1 MRMDKFWKMFDRTIG
16 AMMAVSAAL
25 VVLIALAVTVDVLMR
40 YIFAKTYAG
49 LFEITE
55 YSLLWITFLGA
66 PWIMKNNGHVR
77 VDLILNRL
85 SPSKRAIL
93 KIIADLISIVLL
105 ITMTWYT
112 AGLTLH
118 DFKTSFTLSGI
129 LMAPKWPIEI
139 IIPIGFFL
147 LLLQV
152 TRHTRQHVNDLK
164 TLPVDAPRSSYETS
178 SINGGNV

>member
-1 MRMDKFWKMFDRTIG
+1 MKSIAKFWTVFDRTIG
-16 AMMAVSAAL
+16 VMMAVSSAL
-25 VVLIALAVTVDVLMR
+25 VVLIAIAVTFDVLMR
-40 YIFAKTYAG
+40 YLFSKTYAG

-77 VDLILNRL
+77 VDLIVNKLR
-85 SPSKRAIL
+85 PRKRAL
-93 KIIADLISIVLL
+93 LTIIADFISIFLL
-105 ITMTWYT
+105 LTMTWYT
-112 AGLTLH
+112 AGLTFH
-118 DFKTSFTLSGI
+118 DFRTSFTLSGI

-152 TRHTRQHVNDLK
+152 VRHTLYHVKGLR
-164 TLPVDAPRSSYETS
+164 TLSVDAFDT
-178 SINGGNV
+178 GGEI

>member
-1 MRMDKFWKMFDRTIG
+1 MEKFWKIFDRTLT

-25 VVLIALAVTVDVLMR
+25 VILIAVAVTIDVLMR

-77 VDLILNRL
+77 VDLIVNKL
-85 SPSKRAIL
+85 PPHKRAWL
-93 KIIADLISIVLL
+93 TIIADFISIFLL

-118 DFKTSFTLSGI
+118 DFRTSFRLSGI

-152 TRHTRQHVNDLK
+152 VRSTRQHARDLK
-164 TLPVDAPRSSYETS
+164 TLPMDALR
-178 SINGGNV
+178 GGGDI

>member
-1 MRMDKFWKMFDRTIG
+1 MKSIDKFWTIFDRTIA
-16 AMMAVSAAL
+16 AMMAVSSAL
-25 VVLIALAVTVDVLMR
+25 IVLIAIAVTIDVLMR
-40 YIFAKTYAG
+40 YIFSKTYAG

-77 VDLILNRL
+77 VDLIVNRL
-85 SPSKRAIL
+85 APRKRASL
-93 KIIADLISIVLL
+93 KIIADFISIFLL

-118 DFKTSFTLSGI
+118 DFRTSFTLSGV

-147 LLLQV
+147 LLLQMA
-152 TRHTRQHVNDLK
+152 RHTRRHVEDLK
-164 TLPVDAPRSSYETS
+164 ALPADAFGK
-178 SINGGNV
+178 GGDI

>member
-1 MRMDKFWKMFDRTIG
+1 MKPMEKFWNFFDRTIA
-16 AMMAVSAAL
+16 AMMAVSSGL
-25 VVLIALAVTVDVLMR
+25 VVLIAVAVTIDVLMR

-77 VDLILNRL
+77 VDLIVNKL
-85 SPSKRAIL
+85 SPYRRAL
-93 KIIADLISIVLL
+93 LQIIADFISIFLL

-118 DFKTSFTLSGI
+118 DFRTSFTLSGI

-139 IIPIGFFL
+139 IIPIGFLL
-147 LLLQV
+147 LLLQAA
-152 TRHTRQHVNDLK
+152 RSTRQHVKDLK
-164 TLPVDAPRSSYETS
+164 SPPMDVPYE
-178 SINGGNV
+178 GGDI

>member
-1 MRMDKFWKMFDRTIG
+1 MKSIDKFWAIFDRTIA
-16 AMMAVSAAL
+16 AMMAVSSAL
-25 VVLIALAVTVDVLMR
+25 VVLIAVAVTIDVLMR
-40 YIFAKTYAG
+40 YLFTKTYAG

-77 VDLILNRL
+77 VDLIVNRL
-85 SPSKRAIL
+85 APRKGAL
-93 KIIADLISIVLL
+93 LTIIADFLSILLL

-118 DFKTSFTLSGI
+118 DFRTTFTLSGI

-139 IIPIGFFL
+139 IIPFGFFL

-152 TRHTRQHVNDLK
+152 ARHTRQHVKDLRA
-164 TLPVDAPRSSYETS
+164 L
-178 SINGGNV
+178 SINAPGMGGDL

>member
-1 MRMDKFWKMFDRTIG
+1 MDKFWKIFDSTI
-16 AMMAVSAAL
+16 AVMMAVSSAL
-25 VVLIALAVTVDVLMR
+25 VVLIAVAVTVDVLMR
-40 YIFAKTYAG
+40 YIFSKTYAG

-77 VDLILNRL
+77 VDLIVNKL
-85 SPSKRAIL
+85 PPHKRAWL
-93 KIIADLISIVLL
+93 TIIADFISIFLL

-118 DFKTSFTLSGI
+118 DFRTSFTLSGI

-139 IIPIGFFL
+139 IIPVGFFL

-152 TRHTRQHVNDLK
+152 ARHARQHVKDMQALSM
-164 TLPVDAPRSSYETS
+164 DAPRR
-178 SINGGNV
+178 GGDI